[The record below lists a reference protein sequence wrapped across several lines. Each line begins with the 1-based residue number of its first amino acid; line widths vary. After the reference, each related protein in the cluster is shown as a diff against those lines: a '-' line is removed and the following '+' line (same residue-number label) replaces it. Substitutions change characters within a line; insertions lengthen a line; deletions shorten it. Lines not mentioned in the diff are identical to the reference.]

1 LGLVLKNKPQPTQPL
16 LQIAKYLSERRFA
29 VLRYDK
35 RGVGGNLT
43 ILDKNI
49 WRNATI
55 NDFIHDA
62 QRALNVL
69 ITQPEV
75 NSIKGIT
82 IRNSILG

>member
-1 LGLVLKNKPQPTQPL
+1 M
-16 LQIAKYLSERRFA
+16 
-29 VLRYDK
+29 
-35 RGVGGNLT
+35 GGNLT
-43 ILDKNI
+43 ILDKNV

-62 QRALNVL
+62 EKALNVL

-82 IRNSILG
+82 IIGHSEGTIIAPSANDDTNAPTSMSLFDQGLVQVLQASVTRLS

>member
-1 LGLVLKNKPQPTQPL
+1 
-16 LQIAKYLSERRFA
+16 
-29 VLRYDK
+29 
-35 RGVGGNLT
+35 VGGNLT

-82 IRNSILG
+82 IRNTILG